1 MTTRILAAV
10 GDVLI
15 DRLKPGSAFD
25 GILPVLA
32 SADIVFGN
40 FEGVLAENGRP
51 APGMSTATIVSP
63 ENAGPLAIFDVM
75 SLANNHA
82 MDAGYE
88 GLAETIATLSGKGV
102 RTVGA
107 GPDLETAR
115 RPVTLRGGPG
125 SKAGAEGGQPAV
137 AFVAMASV
145 MVVGTQAGPATP
157 GVAPLRAEDCYTAP
171 FPGHLVPGA
180 PAKVVS
186 VLNEHD
192 WAEVEESVRAAKEE
206 FGLVVVSVHWGDH
219 TRPWVITEHE
229 RLCAELLVEAGADL
243 ILGHHHHLLRGVQF
257 IEETPVFFGLGH
269 MVFDLPRQAEE
280 LRARGADPQ
289 ELDAE
294 ALAEVFG
301 EYGIYP
307 RPDSPAAFPFHPDA
321 RITAIAI
328 IELEDTGTGRTG
340 LVPCLI
346 DEDGTPQVVSRDHPR
361 FGEVLAFLRTAM
373 SKAGPGTDLLDD
385 GAVFADQPLLVLRAQ
400 AVNGA

>member
-15 DRLKPGSAFD
+15 DRLKSSSAFD

-40 FEGVLAENGRP
+40 FEGVLAENSRP
-51 APGMSTATIVSP
+51 VPGMSTATIVAP
-63 ENAGPLAIFDVM
+63 ENAEPLAIFDVM

-88 GLAETIATLSGKGV
+88 GLSETMSTLSKKGV

-107 GPDLETAR
+107 GPDIESAR
-115 RPVTLRGGPG
+115 RPATLR
-125 SKAGAEGGQPAV
+125 AGATHGSGAGAGQPAV
-137 AFVAMASV
+137 AFLAMASV

-192 WAEVEESVRAAKEE
+192 WAEVEESVRAAKAEA
-206 FGLVVVSVHWGDH
+206 GLVVVSVHWGDH

-269 MVFDLPRQAEE
+269 IVFDLPRQTEE
-280 LRARGADPQ
+280 LRARGADPE
-289 ELDAE
+289 ELGPD

-301 EYGIYP
+301 DYGIYP
-307 RPDSPAAFPFHPDA
+307 RPGSPAAFPFHPDA
-321 RITAIAI
+321 RFTAIAV
-328 IELEDTGTGRTG
+328 IELEDTGIGRCG

-346 DEDGTPQVVSRDHPR
+346 DEDGTPQVVARHHPR
-361 FGEVLAFLRTAM
+361 WGEVLAFLRTAM
-373 SKAGPGTDLLDD
+373 SKAGPGAELLDD
-385 GAVFADQPLLVLRAQ
+385 GAVFADQPLLVLRPQ
-400 AVNGA
+400 AVNGE